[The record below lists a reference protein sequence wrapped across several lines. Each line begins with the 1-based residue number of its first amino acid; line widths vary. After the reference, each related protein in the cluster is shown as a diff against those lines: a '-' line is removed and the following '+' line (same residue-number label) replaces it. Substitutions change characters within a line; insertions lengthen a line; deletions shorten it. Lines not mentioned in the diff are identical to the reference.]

1 MFNKAFFYGSLTVVV
16 LSLLLFVQNRDANEQ
31 IFLGEIDYSK
41 VSTMKETVSEH
52 VLQRE
57 PLPEYSSYEVSFI
70 DEYLCGT
77 TERST
82 KMISAYSIE
91 MVRKQFAEY
100 ALQKTENDHL
110 TMKRTYYTIHPQM
123 FGKIYFG
130 LNAKNELVIAHKDET
145 TENPLKV
152 FFPLEIHA
160 MEISL
165 PKQQI
170 VSLKAGIPVND
181 NADYYNILSTFSE
194 YIIDFPY
201 GEDMRSNSETAGV
214 TH

>member
-1 MFNKAFFYGSLTVVV
+1 MFNRAYFYGCVTVVA
-16 LSLLLFVQNRDANEQ
+16 LSLLLFAQQKDVDEQ
-31 IFLGEIDYSK
+31 LFLGEIDYSK
-41 VSTMKETVSEH
+41 MPVTKETVSEH

-57 PLPEYSSYEVSFI
+57 PLTEDSTYEISFI

-77 TERST
+77 MERST
-82 KMISAYSIE
+82 QAISAYSIE

-100 ALQKTENDHL
+100 ALQKTEGKHL
-110 TMKRTYYTIHPQM
+110 TMKRIHYTIHPSM
-123 FGKIYFG
+123 IGNIYFG

-152 FFPLEIHA
+152 FFPLEIQT
-160 MEISL
+160 MEMSM

-201 GEDMRSNSETAGV
+201 GNDMR
-214 TH
+214 